1 MAGGVHLTSPVNWSS
16 ALVISLTSYL
26 PSALEIQ
33 VRAEQPHSPHTLL
46 VVQDNVGQP
55 NPLTGNIES
64 LHAAVIIWIP
74 LQFIVVPFLEK
85 KTSVEAGADD
95 ISLKT
100 DLINPD
106 VGGHHLVLQVHI
118 DQLGQLQAQLDCEGL
133 CEVWHGSDQPVVV
146 VEQVVIQSL
155 GVGVA
160 LTS

>member
-1 MAGGVHLTSPVNWSS
+1 M
-16 ALVISLTSYL
+16 
-26 PSALEIQ
+26 
-33 VRAEQPHSPHTLL
+33 
-46 VVQDNVGQP
+46 
-55 NPLTGNIES
+55 
-64 LHAAVIIWIP
+64 
-74 LQFIVVPFLEK
+74 
-85 KTSVEAGADD
+85 EAGADD

-146 VEQVVIQSL
+146 VEQVVVQSL